1 MKIFLTGVTGFLGS
15 HVAEALC
22 AKGHDVAA
30 LARDPSAIHP
40 DIAPLL
46 TAAPPS
52 GRLVLMRGSLSNSA
66 SLRAGCAGADAVV
79 HVAGLIQAR
88 RESDYRAVN
97 AEGTRTV
104 LDAALAGAPGLCRFV
119 LISSQAAGGPAI
131 DGRPRTGEDEAR
143 PVSAYGRTK
152 REGEEIALA
161 RAGEVPLTILRP
173 PVVFGARDRMLGRF
187 FRAVA
192 RGRVVVWGDGSN
204 AFNVV
209 HAPDVAHAVVLALTT
224 PHASGSILYTAH
236 DLSLTW
242 RTFIAALAAV
252 TGSKVAVTPLPPLV
266 FSLAA
271 ALSTAGAFLTR
282 GTPAFSW
289 DKIAEL
295 REKAWLCNSG
305 RTREVLGWEPAQA
318 VEQALAATHEWY
330 RRAGQL

>member
-1 MKIFLTGVTGFLGS
+1 VKIFLTGVTGFLGS

-22 AKGHDVAA
+22 AEGHDVHA
-30 LARDPSAIHP
+30 LARDPASLHP

-46 TAAPPS
+46 GRPS
-52 GRLVLMRGSLSNSA
+52 GRLVLVRGSLFDA
-66 SLRAGCAGADAVV
+66 EALRAGCANADAVV

-88 RESDYRAVN
+88 RESEYRKVN
-97 AEGTRTV
+97 AQGTHTV
-104 LDAALAGAPGLCRFV
+104 LTAARESAPGLRRFV

-131 DGRPRTGEDEAR
+131 DGVPRGPDEPAR

-161 RAGEVPLTILRP
+161 RAGEVPVTILRP

-192 RGRVVVWGDGSN
+192 RGRIVVWGDGTN

-209 HAPDVAHAVVLALTT
+209 HAPDVARAVVLALKT
-224 PHASGSILYTAH
+224 PHPSGSIFYTA
-236 DLSLTW
+236 DDQRLTW
-242 RTFIAALAAV
+242 RTFIDALAAT
-252 TGSKVAVTPLPPLV
+252 TGSRVAVMRIPPFV
-266 FSLAA
+266 FVIAA
-271 ALSTAGAFLTR
+271 ALSTAGAALTR
-282 GTPAFSW
+282 GTPAFSF

-295 REKAWLCNSG
+295 REKAWLCSAL
-305 RTREVLGWEPAQA
+305 RTREVLGWEPAGTLA
-318 VEQALAATHEWY
+318 QALAVTHEWY